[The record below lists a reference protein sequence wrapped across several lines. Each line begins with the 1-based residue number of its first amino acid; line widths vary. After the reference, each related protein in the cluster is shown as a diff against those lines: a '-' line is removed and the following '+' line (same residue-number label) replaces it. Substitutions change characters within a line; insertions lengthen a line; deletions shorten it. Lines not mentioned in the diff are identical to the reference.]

1 MSDIDLSAG
10 GLSALGG
17 RAALPRAVAAWADR
31 AAALGGRAPE
41 TLPPPPVLFHLEASV
56 WVECSSTQEAQ
67 WCEHGATDPQFIQH
81 GGVSVS
87 RRGGGG
93 VGGSISVF
101 LSIYYN
107 NCNYMMKWAMV
118 LTLAGA
124 LCCPLEEGRF
134 APRLVT
140 KQPTVALTLL
150 SDTGVGLSK
159 ATGCSL
165 GSSK

>member
-1 MSDIDLSAG
+1 MTSIYQLEVCLPWGVGQRSPVQWQR
-10 GLSALGG
+10 GLIEPQL
-17 RAALPRAVAAWADR
+17 LVAV
-31 AAALGGRAPE
+31 LQK
-41 TLPPPPVLFHLEASV
+41 LCPPPPVLFHLEASV

-150 SDTGVGLSK
+150 SDTGVGVSI
-159 ATGCSL
+159 
-165 GSSK
+165 